1 MKKSSFSALLV
12 AGVIAGGL
20 VTVNQAF
27 AYGAGDIYTR
37 VGIAK
42 VAPKDS
48 NGSLADGTI
57 DVDVKNELGLAFTL
71 GYRFHDKLGVE
82 LLAALPF
89 EHEIDL
95 DAAGTDINASTKH
108 LPPTLTLQYYPLG
121 GTDARVQPYLGA
133 GINYTRFSDEEI
145 GIDGAE
151 LELDS
156 SWGAAGLIGVDLLIN
171 DNWAL
176 NAAAWYLDID
186 TDASL
191 GGNDLGTVNIDPIV
205 VMGGISYRF

>member
-42 VAPKDS
+42 VAPKDN

-57 DVDVKNELGLAFTL
+57 DVDVKDERGLAFIL

-89 EHEIDL
+89 EHEIALNGGAID
-95 DAAGTDINASTKH
+95 ASTKH
-108 LPPTLTLQYYPLG
+108 LPPTLPCNIIPWAAPMRAYSPTSGPVSITLVFRMKRSGLTELSWSSIALG
-121 GTDARVQPYLGA
+121 VPPAR
-133 GINYTRFSDEEI
+133 S
-145 GIDGAE
+145 
-151 LELDS
+151 
-156 SWGAAGLIGVDLLIN
+156 
-171 DNWAL
+171 
-176 NAAAWYLDID
+176 AW
-186 TDASL
+186 TC
-191 GGNDLGTVNIDPIV
+191 
-205 VMGGISYRF
+205 